1 MKSLVRAL
9 GALVVISAAT
19 SGASAQTSGQGWPN
33 RPIRM
38 VVPYTP
44 GGYTDMMARLVSERI
59 AASLGQS
66 IVIENKPGAN
76 AAIGTDTVAKA
87 APDGYTFGTVIAAHA
102 VNATLKA
109 NLPYNTE
116 KDFTYVSLMSVA
128 PLILIATPSLP
139 AKDMKE
145 FIALAKAKPGGL
157 NYGSDGNGSIHHVTM
172 EAMNASLGISMTH
185 IPFRGSAVS
194 VPAMIGGQVDMVFA
208 SPPSLMGFVK
218 SGQARLLATNSTTR
232 SPLAPQMP
240 TLAEKIP
247 GFDFAFTVAVLAKT
261 GTPSEVISKVNA
273 EINRIVK
280 VPDVIEQLRTAGVDP
295 AGGTPEQLARALR
308 AEKAQVTD
316 AAARAQLKAE

>member
-1 MKSLVRAL
+1 VCSSDLSPADGFTLLVTDGPMLSITPLINKKITYDAANDFVPI
-9 GALVVISAAT
+9 ALV
-19 SGASAQTSGQGWPN
+19 G
-33 RPIRM
+33 
-38 VVPYTP
+38 
-44 GGYTDMMARLVSERI
+44 
-59 AASLGQS
+59 
-66 IVIENKPGAN
+66 
-76 AAIGTDTVAKA
+76 KA
-87 APDGYTFGTVIAAHA
+87 PLFLA
-102 VNATLKA
+102 VNANVKA
-109 NLPYNTE
+109 NTLDE
-116 KDFTYVSLMSVA
+116 LV
-128 PLILIATPSLP
+128 
-139 AKDMKE
+139 
-145 FIALAKAKPGGL
+145 ALAKAKPGGL
-157 NYGSDGNGSIHHVTM
+157 NYGSAGNGSIHHLTM

-280 VPDVIEQLRTAGVDP
+280 VPEVIEQLRTAGVDP

>member
-1 MKSLVRAL
+1 
-9 GALVVISAAT
+9 
-19 SGASAQTSGQGWPN
+19 
-33 RPIRM
+33 
-38 VVPYTP
+38 
-44 GGYTDMMARLVSERI
+44 
-59 AASLGQS
+59 
-66 IVIENKPGAN
+66 
-76 AAIGTDTVAKA
+76 
-87 APDGYTFGTVIAAHA
+87 
-102 VNATLKA
+102 
-109 NLPYNTE
+109 
-116 KDFTYVSLMSVA
+116 
-128 PLILIATPSLP
+128 
-139 AKDMKE
+139 
-145 FIALAKAKPGGL
+145 
-157 NYGSDGNGSIHHVTM
+157 
-172 EAMNASLGISMTH
+172 
-185 IPFRGSAVS
+185 
-194 VPAMIGGQVDMVFA
+194 MIGGQVDMVFA

-280 VPDVIEQLRTAGVDP
+280 VPEVIEQLRTAGVDP